1 MFEIDFATALE
12 RDSKRERS
20 VGKKVLERFFN
31 NYFPDQLKAYYM
43 DNRLKDPFYLYN
55 NEKEDCIIVDI
66 DGTYVPV
73 KPFPQTSGV

>member
-12 RDSKRERS
+12 RDSKRERA
-20 VGKKVLERFFN
+20 VGRKVLERFFN
-31 NYFPDQLKAYYM
+31 NYFPDKLKAYYT
-43 DNRLKDPFYLYN
+43 DDRLKTPFYPYN
-55 NEKEDCIIVDI
+55 DEKEDCIIVDL